1 MSDSKIITLQNFMR
15 YQKHRF
21 WTESSFYRLAQRI
34 TASFFGAFGQLE
46 SQGNEHIPR
55 KGGVLLLSNH
65 LSYIDPPLIGTVAT
79 REIYYMAR
87 DDVFRIPGLNK
98 LIVTLNAFP
107 VRRGA
112 ADLAALRHTLSLLK
126 KGKVVLIF
134 PEGTRSVDGTLAEAY
149 AGVSFIVHRAKV
161 PTIPVFLKG
170 SEYMLPRNAKCFYP
184 AKLSVTFGP
193 PINFAEVQ
201 GVKNK
206 RELYRCMGEIIM
218 KAIGDLRCKA

>member
-1 MSDSKIITLQNFMR
+1 MR

-34 TASFFGAFGQLE
+34 TASFFGAFGKLE
-46 SQGNEHIPR
+46 SQGSEHIPR
-55 KGGVLLLSNH
+55 KGGVLLVSNH

-79 REIYYMAR
+79 RGIYYMTR

-98 LIVTLNAFP
+98 LIMALNAFP

-112 ADLAALRHTLSLLK
+112 ADRTALRHTLSLLNS
-126 KGKVVLIF
+126 GKVVLIF
-134 PEGTRSVDGTLAEAY
+134 PEGTRSVDGTLGKAH

-161 PTIPVFLKG
+161 PTIPVFLEG
-170 SEYMLPRNAKCFYP
+170 IERMMPHNAKCFYP

-193 PINFAEVQ
+193 SIDFAEVRAI
-201 GVKNK
+201 KDR
-206 RELYRCMGEIIM
+206 RERTRCTGELIM
-218 KAIGDLRCKA
+218 KTIGNLRCKA